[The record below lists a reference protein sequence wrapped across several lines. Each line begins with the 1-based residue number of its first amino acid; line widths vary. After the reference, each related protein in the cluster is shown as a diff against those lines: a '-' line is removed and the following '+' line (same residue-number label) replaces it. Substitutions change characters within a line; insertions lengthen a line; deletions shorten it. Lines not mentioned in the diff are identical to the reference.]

1 MLNLKKLVIPIILI
15 LLVLGTVI
23 IIRTRNKTQ
32 EPILPVLP
40 ASEPTSQPISETKS
54 NSQGNVVV
62 EVTPEKLGLNEPQNI
77 FEVKLNTHSVDLDFD
92 FEKIMVL
99 MDDLGNQYQ
108 AIRWEGEKG
117 GHHLEGKI
125 VFPQLKAGGQKVTLK
140 MAQIGGVERN
150 FSWDLTENIDKR

>member
-1 MLNLKKLVIPIILI
+1 MSNLKKLVITIILI
-15 LLVLGTVI
+15 LLVLGTIIVI
-23 IIRTRNKTQ
+23 RARNKTQ
-32 EPILPVLP
+32 EPILP
-40 ASEPTSQPISETKS
+40 ASPTVGPTSQLIYETKS
-54 NSQGNVVV
+54 DSQSNVVV

-77 FEVKLNTHSVDLDFD
+77 FEVKLNTHSVALNFD

-125 VFPQLKAGGQKVTLK
+125 VFPQLKAGGQRVNLK
-140 MAQIGGVERN
+140 MAQIGGVERS
-150 FSWDLTENIDKR
+150 FSWDLTENMDKR

>member
-1 MLNLKKLVIPIILI
+1 MLNLKKLVIVVILL
-15 LLVLGTVI
+15 LLVLLAVVI
-23 IIRTRNKTQ
+23 IRPRTKTQ
-32 EPILPVLP
+32 KPLLPV
-40 ASEPTSQPISETKS
+40 ISETKS
-54 NSQGNVVV
+54 DSQGNVVV

-108 AIRWEGEKG
+108 AVRWEGEKG

-140 MAQIGGVERN
+140 MAQIGGVERS
-150 FSWDLTENIDKR
+150 FSWDLTENMGKR